1 MHILKIVVAFIA
13 CLLPLATAAQ
23 AERLLTGSEVLLLLS
38 DATLTSN
45 KDDKKIAQ
53 IFQKGGM
60 TLYIENGAQ
69 SQGLWK
75 IEGDKYCSQ
84 WPPNENWSC
93 FAMTRDG
100 STIIFNS
107 ANGTRYLFDLPP
119 AN

>member
-1 MHILKIVVAFIA
+1 MRILKIIVAVVFS
-13 CLLPLATAAQ
+13 LLSLASLAK

-38 DATLTSN
+38 DATLISN
-45 KDDKKIAQ
+45 KEGKNIKQ

-75 IEGDKYCSQ
+75 IDGDKYCSQ
-84 WPPNENWSC
+84 WPPSEIWSC

-107 ANGTRYLFDLPP
+107 ANGTRYLFDLPS